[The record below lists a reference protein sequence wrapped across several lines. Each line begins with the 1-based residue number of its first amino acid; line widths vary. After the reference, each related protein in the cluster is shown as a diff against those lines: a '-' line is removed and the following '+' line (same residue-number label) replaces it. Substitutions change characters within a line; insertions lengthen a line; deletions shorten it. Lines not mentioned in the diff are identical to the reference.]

1 SFAPKAGS
9 ATKPTPG
16 FQVEILDPEGK
27 QVAAGEQGSV
37 VIKRPLPPSCLPT
50 VWGNQTRFEESYLNP
65 YPGYYLTGDG
75 GFIDQDGYVFIMGRT
90 DDVINV
96 AGHRLS
102 TGEME
107 EIVAAHSAVA
117 ECAVIGVA
125 DELKGQLPLGLVVLK
140 DGASQSHDEVEK
152 ELIASVR
159 ASIGAVTLMVGAFR
173 MAAHKAGG
181 T

>member
-1 SFAPKAGS
+1 MRSQACRSLITGGKPKRAGQLHRPTRSLESFAPKAGS

-16 FQVEILDPEGK
+16 FQVEILDQKVSSRGDRGQCCHGNDRCRRAVSRPCG
-27 QVAAGEQGSV
+27 A
-37 VIKRPLPPSCLPT
+37 IKRDLK
-50 VWGNQTRFEESYLNP
+50 SYLNP

-125 DELKGQLPLGLVVLK
+125 DELKGQLPQV
-140 DGASQSHDEVEK
+140 AWFS
-152 ELIASVR
+152 
-159 ASIGAVTLMVGAFR
+159 R
-173 MAAHKAGG
+173 MARVNHMMRLRKS
-181 T
+181 